1 MVLEFIRPDVEIAHK
16 CMALPRSSK
25 WIGIAKTISVPGER
39 ISIHEDK
46 DSYFLEL
53 VKNDPEKTYKFGV
66 YIEKCK
72 DRDPIYSPEFV
83 IANRMPFYHD
93 QETQNTI
100 CILRI
105 LKNQVSRWHNAKC
118 IPDEF
123 QYANGMRNTIF
134 YEESHIYLRKKQ
146 DSGFFVLEADTAFL
160 KTYKSAEFKVF
171 LENRR

>member
-1 MVLEFIRPDVEIAHK
+1 MVLEFIRTDVEIAHK

-25 WIGIAKTISVPGER
+25 WIAKAKTISVPGER
-39 ISIHEDK
+39 VSIHED
-46 DSYFLEL
+46 YFLEL
-53 VKNDPEKTYKFGV
+53 VKNDPEKTYKFGA
-66 YIEKCK
+66 YMEN
-72 DRDPIYSPEFV
+72 RDPIYSPEFV
-83 IANRMPFYHD
+83 IANRMPFYLD

-123 QYANGMRNTIF
+123 WYANIRRIRTRFF
-134 YEESHIYLRKKQ
+134 YGESRIYIIKQ

>member
-25 WIGIAKTISVPGER
+25 WIGKAKTISVPGER

-72 DRDPIYSPEFV
+72 DWDPIYSPEFV
-83 IANRMPFYHD
+83 IANRMPFYLD

-105 LKNQVSRWHNAKC
+105 LKNQVSRWHNAQC

-123 QYANGMRNTIF
+123 WYANIRRIRTRIF
-134 YEESHIYLRKKQ
+134 YGESRIYIIKQ

-171 LENRR
+171 L